1 MRENL
6 TEMVFVLDRSGSMS
20 GLAADTIGGFN
31 ELIEKQKKI
40 EGCAYVTT
48 VLFDH
53 EYEVLLDHVALEEVA
68 PLTDK
73 EYFARGSTALLD
85 AVGRTIDAVGARLA
99 ATAEEERPEHVVF
112 VITTDGMENSSREY
126 TAQRVRGMI
135 EHQQQKYSW
144 QFVFLGANMDAVSEA
159 RNGLRME
166 VFSGNRR
173 KVTRLYEQHSVL
185 DAAHVGCGGFD
196 PRHGCSE
203 GGGGQRVCIAMR
215 LPRSESM
222 IS

>member
-40 EGCAYVTT
+40 EGDAYVTT

-53 EYEVLLDHVALEEVA
+53 EYEVLHDHVALGEVA

-85 AVGRTIDAVGARLA
+85 AVGRTIDSVGARLA
-99 ATAEEERPEHVVF
+99 AAPEEERPEHVVF
-112 VITTDGMENSSREY
+112 VITTDGRENSSREY
-126 TAQRVRGMI
+126 TAKQVREMV

-159 RNGLRME
+159 RNLGISAKYAADFTPSHSGVRKMYSMALDSVM
-166 VFSGNRR
+166 FSKRTGVSLSADW
-173 KVTRLYEQHSVL
+173 KSAL
-185 DAAHVGCGGFD
+185 DTD
-196 PRHGCSE
+196 E
-203 GGGGQRVCIAMR
+203 
-215 LPRSESM
+215 E
-222 IS
+222 

>member
-1 MRENL
+1 MRENS

-20 GLAADTIGGFN
+20 GLAAYTIGGFN

-40 EGCAYVTT
+40 EGDAYVTT

-53 EYEVLLDHVALEEVA
+53 EYEVLHDHVALGEVA

-85 AVGRTIDAVGARLA
+85 AVGRTIDSVGARLA
-99 ATAEEERPEHVVF
+99 AAPEEERPEHVVF
-112 VITTDGMENSSREY
+112 VITTDGRENSSREY
-126 TAQRVRGMI
+126 TAKQVREMV

-159 RNGLRME
+159 RNLGISAKYAADFTPTGRGVNRMYA
-166 VFSGNRR
+166 
-173 KVTRLYEQHSVL
+173 KAL
-185 DAAHVGCGGFD
+185 DNVMCCERMGASLSAD
-196 PRHGCSE
+196 WKSALE
-203 GGGGQRVCIAMR
+203 TD
-215 LPRSESM
+215 EE
-222 IS
+222 

>member
-40 EGCAYVTT
+40 EGDAYVTT

-53 EYEVLLDHVALEEVA
+53 EYEVLHDHVALGEVA

-85 AVGRTIDAVGARLA
+85 AVGRTIDSVGARLA
-99 ATAEEERPEHVVF
+99 AAPEEERPEHVVF
-112 VITTDGMENSSREY
+112 VITTDGRENSSREY
-126 TAQRVRGMI
+126 TAKQVREMV

-159 RNGLRME
+159 RNLGISAQYAANFTPTGRGVNRMYA
-166 VFSGNRR
+166 
-173 KVTRLYEQHSVL
+173 KAL
-185 DAAHVGCGGFD
+185 DNVMCCERMGASLSAD
-196 PRHGCSE
+196 WKSSLE
-203 GGGGQRVCIAMR
+203 TD
-215 LPRSESM
+215 EK
-222 IS
+222 

>member
-1 MRENL
+1 MRENS

-40 EGCAYVTT
+40 EGDAYVTT

-53 EYEVLLDHVALEEVA
+53 EYEVLHDHVALGEVA

-85 AVGRTIDAVGARLA
+85 AVGRTIDSVGARLA
-99 ATAEEERPEHVVF
+99 AAPEEERPEHVVF
-112 VITTDGMENSSREY
+112 VITTDGRENSSREY
-126 TAQRVRGMI
+126 TAKQVREMV

-144 QFVFLGANMDAVSEA
+144 QFVFLGANMDGNLGISAKYAADFTPTGRGV
-159 RNGLRME
+159 NRMYA
-166 VFSGNRR
+166 
-173 KVTRLYEQHSVL
+173 KAL
-185 DAAHVGCGGFD
+185 DNVMCCERMGASLSAD
-196 PRHGCSE
+196 WKSALE
-203 GGGGQRVCIAMR
+203 TD
-215 LPRSESM
+215 EK
-222 IS
+222 

>member
-40 EGCAYVTT
+40 EGDAYVTT

-53 EYEVLLDHVALEEVA
+53 EYEVLHDHVALKEVA

-85 AVGRTIDAVGARLA
+85 AVGRTINAVGVRLA
-99 ATAEEERPEHVVF
+99 ATPEEERPAHVVF
-112 VITTDGMENSSREY
+112 VITTDGMENASREY
-126 TAQRVRGMI
+126 TAKQVREMV

-159 RNGLRME
+159 GKLGISAKYAAD
-166 VFSGNRR
+166 FTPSHSGVR
-173 KVTRLYEQHSVL
+173 KMYSMAL
-185 DAAHVGCGGFD
+185 D
-196 PRHGCSE
+196 
-203 GGGGQRVCIAMR
+203 RVMSGKRTGVSLSADWKSA
-215 LPRSESM
+215 LDTDEE
-222 IS
+222 

>member
-1 MRENL
+1 MRENS

-40 EGCAYVTT
+40 EGDAYVTT

-53 EYEVLLDHVALEEVA
+53 EYEVLHDHVALGEVA

-85 AVGRTIDAVGARLA
+85 AVGRTIDSVGARLA
-99 ATAEEERPEHVVF
+99 AAPEEERPEHVVF
-112 VITTDGMENSSREY
+112 VITTDGRENSSREY
-126 TAQRVRGMI
+126 TAKQVREMV

-159 RNGLRME
+159 RNLGISAKYAADFTPTGRGVNRMYA
-166 VFSGNRR
+166 
-173 KVTRLYEQHSVL
+173 KAL
-185 DAAHVGCGGFD
+185 DNVMCCERMGASLSAD
-196 PRHGCSE
+196 WKSALDTDE
-203 GGGGQRVCIAMR
+203 K
-215 LPRSESM
+215 
-222 IS
+222 

>member
-1 MRENL
+1 MRENS

-40 EGCAYVTT
+40 EGDAYVTT

-53 EYEVLLDHVALEEVA
+53 EYEVLHDHVALGEVA

-85 AVGRTIDAVGARLA
+85 AVGRTINAVGARLA
-99 ATAEEERPEHVVF
+99 AAPEEERPEHVVF
-112 VITTDGMENSSREY
+112 VITTDGMENASREY
-126 TAQRVRGMI
+126 TAKQVREMV

-159 RNGLRME
+159 RNLGISAKYAADFTPTGRGVNRMYA
-166 VFSGNRR
+166 
-173 KVTRLYEQHSVL
+173 KAL
-185 DAAHVGCGGFD
+185 DNVMCCERMGASLSAD
-196 PRHGCSE
+196 WKSALE
-203 GGGGQRVCIAMR
+203 TD
-215 LPRSESM
+215 EE
-222 IS
+222 

>member
-40 EGCAYVTT
+40 EGDAYVTT

-53 EYEVLLDHVALEEVA
+53 EYEVLHDHVALGEVA

-85 AVGRTIDAVGARLA
+85 AVGRTINAVGVRLA
-99 ATAEEERPEHVVF
+99 ATPEEERPEHVVF
-112 VITTDGMENSSREY
+112 VITTDGMENASREY
-126 TAQRVRGMI
+126 TAKQVREMV

-159 RNGLRME
+159 DELGISASHAANFAPSRRGVSMMYRMALND
-166 VFSGNRR
+166 VMC
-173 KVTRLYEQHSVL
+173 SVRGGSDIGSDWKSSL
-185 DAAHVGCGGFD
+185 DTD
-196 PRHGCSE
+196 E
-203 GGGGQRVCIAMR
+203 K
-215 LPRSESM
+215 
-222 IS
+222 

>member
-1 MRENL
+1 MRENS

-40 EGCAYVTT
+40 EGRAYVTT

-53 EYEVLLDHVALEEVA
+53 EYEVLHDHVALGEVA

-85 AVGRTIDAVGARLA
+85 AVGRTIDSVGARLA
-99 ATAEEERPEHVVF
+99 AAPEEERPEHVVF
-112 VITTDGMENSSREY
+112 VITTDGRENSSREY
-126 TAQRVRGMI
+126 TAKQVREMV

-159 RNGLRME
+159 RNLGISAKYAADFTPTGRGVNRMYA
-166 VFSGNRR
+166 
-173 KVTRLYEQHSVL
+173 KAL
-185 DAAHVGCGGFD
+185 DNVMCCERMGASLSAD
-196 PRHGCSE
+196 WKSALE
-203 GGGGQRVCIAMR
+203 TD
-215 LPRSESM
+215 EK
-222 IS
+222 

>member
-31 ELIEKQKKI
+31 ELVEKQKKI
-40 EGCAYVTT
+40 EGDAYVTT

-53 EYEVLLDHVALEEVA
+53 EYEVLHDHVALEEVA

-159 RNGLRME
+159 RKLGISAKYAAD
-166 VFSGNRR
+166 FTPSHSGVR
-173 KVTRLYEQHSVL
+173 KMY
-185 DAAHVGCGGFD
+185 
-196 PRHGCSE
+196 
-203 GGGGQRVCIAMR
+203 
-215 LPRSESM
+215 SM
-222 IS
+222 ALHDVVMCARIGSDMGSAWKSSLETEEK

>member
-40 EGCAYVTT
+40 EGRAYVTT

-53 EYEVLLDHVALEEVA
+53 EYEVLHDHVALEEVA

-85 AVGRTIDAVGARLA
+85 AVGRTIDAVGTRLA
-99 ATAEEERPEHVVF
+99 AAAEEERPAHVVF

-159 RNGLRME
+159 RKLGISAKYAAD
-166 VFSGNRR
+166 FTPSHSGVR
-173 KVTRLYEQHSVL
+173 KMYSMALDSVMSDKRTGVSLSADWKSFL
-185 DAAHVGCGGFD
+185 DTD
-196 PRHGCSE
+196 E
-203 GGGGQRVCIAMR
+203 
-215 LPRSESM
+215 E
-222 IS
+222 

>member
-1 MRENL
+1 MGENL

-40 EGCAYVTT
+40 EGDAYVTT

-53 EYEVLLDHVALEEVA
+53 EYEVLHDHVALEEVA

-99 ATAEEERPEHVVF
+99 ATAEDERPEHVVF
-112 VITTDGMENSSREY
+112 VITTDGRENSSREY
-126 TAQRVRGMI
+126 TAKRVRGMI

-159 RNGLRME
+159 RKLGISAKYAAD
-166 VFSGNRR
+166 FTPSHSGVR
-173 KVTRLYEQHSVL
+173 KMYSMALHDVVMCTRIGSDMGSAWKSSLET
-185 DAAHVGCGGFD
+185 
-196 PRHGCSE
+196 E
-203 GGGGQRVCIAMR
+203 
-215 LPRSESM
+215 EK
-222 IS
+222 

>member
-40 EGCAYVTT
+40 EGDAYVTT

-53 EYEVLLDHVALEEVA
+53 EYEVLHDHVALKDVA

-85 AVGRTIDAVGARLA
+85 AVGRTINAVGARLA
-99 ATAEEERPEHVVF
+99 ATPEEERPAHVVF
-112 VITTDGMENSSREY
+112 VITTDGMENASREY
-126 TAQRVRGMI
+126 TAKQVREMV

-159 RNGLRME
+159 RNLGISAKYAAD
-166 VFSGNRR
+166 FTPSHSGVR
-173 KVTRLYEQHSVL
+173 KMYSMALDSVMSGKRTGVSLSDDWKSAL
-185 DAAHVGCGGFD
+185 DTD
-196 PRHGCSE
+196 E
-203 GGGGQRVCIAMR
+203 
-215 LPRSESM
+215 E
-222 IS
+222 

>member
-53 EYEVLLDHVALEEVA
+53 EYEVLHDHVALEEVA

-99 ATAEEERPEHVVF
+99 ATAEEERPAHVVF
-112 VITTDGMENSSREY
+112 VITTRASAAE
-126 TAQRVRGMI
+126 
-135 EHQQQKYSW
+135 
-144 QFVFLGANMDAVSEA
+144 VFLAVRFPRSKH
-159 RNGLRME
+159 G
-166 VFSGNRR
+166 RR
-173 KVTRLYEQHSVL
+173 IRSAESRHLGKI
-185 DAAHVGCGGFD
+185 CGGFH
-196 PRHGCSE
+196 PQS
-203 GGGGQRVCIAMR
+203 QRREKNVQYGAA
-215 LPRSESM
+215 
-222 IS
+222 

>member
-40 EGCAYVTT
+40 EGDAYVTT

-53 EYEVLLDHVALEEVA
+53 EYEVLHDHVALEEVA

-99 ATAEEERPEHVVF
+99 ATAEDERPEHVVF

-126 TAQRVRGMI
+126 TAKRVRGMI

-159 RNGLRME
+159 RKLGISAKYAAD
-166 VFSGNRR
+166 FTPSHSGVR
-173 KVTRLYEQHSVL
+173 KMY
-185 DAAHVGCGGFD
+185 
-196 PRHGCSE
+196 
-203 GGGGQRVCIAMR
+203 
-215 LPRSESM
+215 SM
-222 IS
+222 ALHDVVMCARIGSDMGSAWKSSLETEEK

>member
-40 EGCAYVTT
+40 EGDAYVTT

-53 EYEVLLDHVALEEVA
+53 EYEVLHDHVALGEVA

-85 AVGRTIDAVGARLA
+85 AVGRTINAVGARLA
-99 ATAEEERPEHVVF
+99 ATPEEERPEHVVF
-112 VITTDGMENSSREY
+112 VITTDGMENASREY
-126 TAQRVRGMI
+126 TAKQVREMV

-159 RNGLRME
+159 RNLGISAKYAAD
-166 VFSGNRR
+166 FTPSHSGVRNADW
-173 KVTRLYEQHSVL
+173 KSSL
-185 DAAHVGCGGFD
+185 DTD
-196 PRHGCSE
+196 E
-203 GGGGQRVCIAMR
+203 
-215 LPRSESM
+215 E
-222 IS
+222 

>member
-20 GLAADTIGGFN
+20 GLAVDTIGGFN

-40 EGCAYVTT
+40 EGRAYVTT

-53 EYEVLLDHVALEEVA
+53 EYEVLHDHVALEEVA

-99 ATAEEERPEHVVF
+99 AAPEEERPAHVVF

-159 RNGLRME
+159 RKLGISAKYAAD
-166 VFSGNRR
+166 FTPSHSGVR
-173 KVTRLYEQHSVL
+173 KMYSMALHDVVMCTRIGSDMGSAWKSSLET
-185 DAAHVGCGGFD
+185 
-196 PRHGCSE
+196 E
-203 GGGGQRVCIAMR
+203 
-215 LPRSESM
+215 EK
-222 IS
+222 

>member
-20 GLAADTIGGFN
+20 GLVADTIGGFN
-31 ELIEKQKKI
+31 DLIEKQKKI
-40 EGCAYVTT
+40 EGRAYVTT

-53 EYEVLLDHVALEEVA
+53 EYEVLHDHVALEEVA

-85 AVGRTIDAVGARLA
+85 AVGRTIDAVGARLS
-99 ATAEEERPEHVVF
+99 ATAEEERPAHVVF

-159 RNGLRME
+159 RKLGISAKYAAD
-166 VFSGNRR
+166 FTPSHSGVR
-173 KVTRLYEQHSVL
+173 KMYSMALDSVMSGKRTGVSLGADWKSFL
-185 DAAHVGCGGFD
+185 DTD
-196 PRHGCSE
+196 E
-203 GGGGQRVCIAMR
+203 
-215 LPRSESM
+215 E
-222 IS
+222 

>member
-20 GLAADTIGGFN
+20 GLVADTIGGFN

-40 EGCAYVTT
+40 EGRAYVTT

-53 EYEVLLDHVALEEVA
+53 EYEVLHDHVALEEVA

-159 RNGLRME
+159 RNLGISAKYAAD
-166 VFSGNRR
+166 FTPSHSGVR
-173 KVTRLYEQHSVL
+173 KMY
-185 DAAHVGCGGFD
+185 
-196 PRHGCSE
+196 
-203 GGGGQRVCIAMR
+203 
-215 LPRSESM
+215 SM
-222 IS
+222 ALHDVVMCARIGSDMGSAWKSSLETEEK

>member
-1 MRENL
+1 MRENS

-40 EGCAYVTT
+40 EGDAYVTT

-53 EYEVLLDHVALEEVA
+53 EYEVLHDHVALGEVA

-85 AVGRTIDAVGARLA
+85 AVGRTINAVGARLA
-99 ATAEEERPEHVVF
+99 ATPEEERPEHVVF
-112 VITTDGMENSSREY
+112 VITTDGMENASREY
-126 TAQRVRGMI
+126 TAKQVREMV

-159 RNGLRME
+159 RNLGISAKYAADFTPTGRGVNRMYA
-166 VFSGNRR
+166 
-173 KVTRLYEQHSVL
+173 KAL
-185 DAAHVGCGGFD
+185 DNVMCCERMGASLSAD
-196 PRHGCSE
+196 WKSALDTDE
-203 GGGGQRVCIAMR
+203 
-215 LPRSESM
+215 E
-222 IS
+222 

>member
-40 EGCAYVTT
+40 EGDAYVTT

-53 EYEVLLDHVALEEVA
+53 EYEVLHDHVALGEVA

-85 AVGRTIDAVGARLA
+85 AVGRTINAVGARLA
-99 ATAEEERPEHVVF
+99 AAPEEERPEHVVF
-112 VITTDGMENSSREY
+112 VITTDGMENASREY
-126 TAQRVRGMI
+126 TAKQVREMV

-144 QFVFLGANMDAVSEA
+144 QFVFLGANMDAVCEA
-159 RNGLRME
+159 RNLGISAKYAAD
-166 VFSGNRR
+166 FTPSHSGVR
-173 KVTRLYEQHSVL
+173 KMYSMALDSVMSSKRTGVSL
-185 DAAHVGCGGFD
+185 SADWKSALETD
-196 PRHGCSE
+196 E
-203 GGGGQRVCIAMR
+203 K
-215 LPRSESM
+215 
-222 IS
+222 

>member
-1 MRENL
+1 MRENS

-40 EGCAYVTT
+40 EGDAYVTT

-53 EYEVLLDHVALEEVA
+53 EYEVLHDHVALGEVA

-85 AVGRTIDAVGARLA
+85 AVGRTIDSVGARLA
-99 ATAEEERPEHVVF
+99 AAPEEERPEHVIF
-112 VITTDGMENSSREY
+112 VITTDGRENSSREY
-126 TAQRVRGMI
+126 TAKQVREMV

-159 RNGLRME
+159 RNLGISAKYAADFTPTGRGVNRMYA
-166 VFSGNRR
+166 
-173 KVTRLYEQHSVL
+173 KAL
-185 DAAHVGCGGFD
+185 DNLMCCERMGASLSAD
-196 PRHGCSE
+196 WKSALE
-203 GGGGQRVCIAMR
+203 TD
-215 LPRSESM
+215 EE
-222 IS
+222 

>member
-1 MRENL
+1 MRENS

-40 EGCAYVTT
+40 EGDAYVTT

-53 EYEVLLDHVALEEVA
+53 EYEVLHDHVALGEVA

-85 AVGRTIDAVGARLA
+85 AVGRTINAVGARLA
-99 ATAEEERPEHVVF
+99 ATPEEERPAHVVF
-112 VITTDGMENSSREY
+112 VITTDGMENASREY
-126 TAQRVRGMI
+126 TAKQVREMV

-159 RNGLRME
+159 RNLGISAKYAADFTPTGRGVNRMYA
-166 VFSGNRR
+166 
-173 KVTRLYEQHSVL
+173 KAL
-185 DAAHVGCGGFD
+185 DNVMCCERMGASLSAD
-196 PRHGCSE
+196 WKSALE
-203 GGGGQRVCIAMR
+203 TD
-215 LPRSESM
+215 EE
-222 IS
+222 

>member
-40 EGCAYVTT
+40 EGHAYVTT

-53 EYEVLLDHVALEEVA
+53 EYEVLHDHVALEEVA

-99 ATAEEERPEHVVF
+99 AAPEEERPAHVVF

-159 RNGLRME
+159 RKLGISAKYAAD
-166 VFSGNRR
+166 FTPSHSGVR
-173 KVTRLYEQHSVL
+173 KMYSMALDSVMSGKRTGVSLSADWKSFL
-185 DAAHVGCGGFD
+185 DTD
-196 PRHGCSE
+196 E
-203 GGGGQRVCIAMR
+203 
-215 LPRSESM
+215 E
-222 IS
+222 

>member
-1 MRENL
+1 MRENS

-40 EGCAYVTT
+40 EGDAYVTT

-53 EYEVLLDHVALEEVA
+53 EYEVLHDHVALGEVA

-85 AVGRTIDAVGARLA
+85 AVGRTIDSVGARLA
-99 ATAEEERPEHVVF
+99 AAPEEEIPEHVVF
-112 VITTDGMENSSREY
+112 VITTDGRENSSREY
-126 TAQRVRGMI
+126 TAKQVREMV

-159 RNGLRME
+159 RNLGISAQYAANFTPTGRGVNRMYA
-166 VFSGNRR
+166 
-173 KVTRLYEQHSVL
+173 KAL
-185 DAAHVGCGGFD
+185 DNVMCCERMGASLSAD
-196 PRHGCSE
+196 WKSALE
-203 GGGGQRVCIAMR
+203 TD
-215 LPRSESM
+215 EE
-222 IS
+222 

>member
-40 EGCAYVTT
+40 EGDAYVTT

-53 EYEVLLDHVALEEVA
+53 EYEVLHDHVALGEVA

-85 AVGRTIDAVGARLA
+85 AVGRTINAVGARLA
-99 ATAEEERPEHVVF
+99 ATPEEERPEHVVF
-112 VITTDGMENSSREY
+112 VITTDGMENASREY
-126 TAQRVRGMI
+126 TAKQVREMV

-159 RNGLRME
+159 GKLGISASHAANFAPSQRGVSMMYRMALDE
-166 VFSGNRR
+166 VMCSARVGSDIGSDW
-173 KVTRLYEQHSVL
+173 KSSL
-185 DAAHVGCGGFD
+185 DTD
-196 PRHGCSE
+196 E
-203 GGGGQRVCIAMR
+203 
-215 LPRSESM
+215 
-222 IS
+222 

>member
-40 EGCAYVTT
+40 EGDAYVTT

-53 EYEVLLDHVALEEVA
+53 EYEVLHDHVALKDVA

-85 AVGRTIDAVGARLA
+85 AVGRTINAVGARLA
-99 ATAEEERPEHVVF
+99 AAPEEERPEHVVF
-112 VITTDGMENSSREY
+112 VITTDGMENASREY
-126 TAQRVRGMI
+126 TAKQVREMV

-159 RNGLRME
+159 RNLGISAKYAAD
-166 VFSGNRR
+166 FTPSHSGVR
-173 KVTRLYEQHSVL
+173 KMYSMALDSVMSDKRTGVSL
-185 DAAHVGCGGFD
+185 SADWKSALETD
-196 PRHGCSE
+196 E
-203 GGGGQRVCIAMR
+203 K
-215 LPRSESM
+215 
-222 IS
+222 

>member
-1 MRENL
+1 MRENS

-40 EGCAYVTT
+40 EGDAYVTT

-53 EYEVLLDHVALEEVA
+53 EYEVLHDHVALGEVA

-85 AVGRTIDAVGARLA
+85 AVGRTIDSVGARLA
-99 ATAEEERPEHVVF
+99 AAPEEERPEHVVF
-112 VITTDGMENSSREY
+112 VITTDGKENSSREY
-126 TAQRVRGMI
+126 TAKQVREMV

-159 RNGLRME
+159 RNLGISAQYAANFTPTGRGVNRMYA
-166 VFSGNRR
+166 
-173 KVTRLYEQHSVL
+173 KAL
-185 DAAHVGCGGFD
+185 DNVMCCERMGASLSADWKFALETD
-196 PRHGCSE
+196 E
-203 GGGGQRVCIAMR
+203 K
-215 LPRSESM
+215 
-222 IS
+222 

>member
-40 EGCAYVTT
+40 EGRAYVTT

-53 EYEVLLDHVALEEVA
+53 EYEVLHDHVALEEVA

-85 AVGRTIDAVGARLA
+85 AVGRTIDSVGARLA
-99 ATAEEERPEHVVF
+99 AAPEEERPAHVVF
-112 VITTDGMENSSREY
+112 VITTDGRENSSREY

-159 RNGLRME
+159 RKLGISAKYAAD
-166 VFSGNRR
+166 FTPSHSGVR
-173 KVTRLYEQHSVL
+173 KMY
-185 DAAHVGCGGFD
+185 
-196 PRHGCSE
+196 
-203 GGGGQRVCIAMR
+203 
-215 LPRSESM
+215 SM
-222 IS
+222 ALHDVVMCARIGSDMGSAWKSSLETEEK

>member
-40 EGCAYVTT
+40 EGDAYVTT

-53 EYEVLLDHVALEEVA
+53 EYEVLHDHVALGEVA
-68 PLTDK
+68 PLSDK

-85 AVGRTIDAVGARLA
+85 AVGRTINAVGARLA
-99 ATAEEERPEHVVF
+99 ATPEEERPEHVVF
-112 VITTDGMENSSREY
+112 VITTDGMENASREY
-126 TAQRVRGMI
+126 TAKQVREMV

-159 RNGLRME
+159 RNLGISAKYAAD
-166 VFSGNRR
+166 FTPSHSGVR
-173 KVTRLYEQHSVL
+173 KMYSMALDSVMSRKRTGVSLSADWKSAL
-185 DAAHVGCGGFD
+185 DTD
-196 PRHGCSE
+196 E
-203 GGGGQRVCIAMR
+203 
-215 LPRSESM
+215 E
-222 IS
+222 